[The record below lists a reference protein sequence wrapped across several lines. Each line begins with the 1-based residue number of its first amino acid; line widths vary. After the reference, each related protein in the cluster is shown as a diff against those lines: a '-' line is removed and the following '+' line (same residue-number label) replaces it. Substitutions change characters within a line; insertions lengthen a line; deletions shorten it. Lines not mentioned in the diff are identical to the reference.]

1 MKVPSATIDRPNII
15 IPNNILALQDIA
27 ITAVIANIT
36 PVIKR
41 INPIILSIVSLLF
54 FIIQSS
60 EFKHTFLTD
69 LLFII
74 RFINAQTSFLI
85 LNKAHSLFC

>member
-27 ITAVIANIT
+27 IIAVIANNA

-54 FIIQSS
+54 FITQSS
-60 EFKHTFLTD
+60 KFKHT
-69 LLFII
+69 
-74 RFINAQTSFLI
+74 S
-85 LNKAHSLFC
+85 LN

>member
-1 MKVPSATIDRPNII
+1 MKAPSATIDRPNII

-27 ITAVIANIT
+27 IIAVVANNA

-60 EFKHTFLTD
+60 EFKY
-69 LLFII
+69 
-74 RFINAQTSFLI
+74 TSL
-85 LNKAHSLFC
+85 S

>member
-27 ITAVIANIT
+27 IIAVIANNA

-54 FIIQSS
+54 FITQFSK
-60 EFKHTFLTD
+60 F
-69 LLFII
+69 
-74 RFINAQTSFLI
+74 RY
-85 LNKAHSLFC
+85 

>member
-1 MKVPSATIDRPNII
+1 MKVPSAAIDRPNSI

-27 ITAVIANIT
+27 IIADIANNT

-54 FIIQSS
+54 FIINFPNLNTLLLTGLLSYQQS
-60 EFKHTFLTD
+60 L
-69 LLFII
+69 
-74 RFINAQTSFLI
+74 
-85 LNKAHSLFC
+85 

>member
-1 MKVPSATIDRPNII
+1 MKVPSATIDRPSII

-27 ITAVIANIT
+27 IIAAIANNA

-54 FIIQSS
+54 FITQPSK
-60 EFKHTFLTD
+60 FKHAFITD
-69 LLFII
+69 LIFSM
-74 RFINAQTSFLI
+74 RFINVQTSFLI

>member
-27 ITAVIANIT
+27 IIAVITNNA

-41 INPIILSIVSLLF
+41 INPTILSIVSLLF
-54 FIIQSS
+54 FIIQFSK
-60 EFKHTFLTD
+60 F
-69 LLFII
+69 
-74 RFINAQTSFLI
+74 RY
-85 LNKAHSLFC
+85 

>member
-27 ITAVIANIT
+27 IIAAIANNA

-41 INPIILSIVSLLF
+41 INPVILNIVNLLF
-54 FIIQSS
+54 FIIQFSK
-60 EFKHTFLTD
+60 F
-69 LLFII
+69 
-74 RFINAQTSFLI
+74 RY
-85 LNKAHSLFC
+85 

>member
-1 MKVPSATIDRPNII
+1 MKVPNAAIDRPSII

-27 ITAVIANIT
+27 IIAAIANNA

-54 FIIQSS
+54 FITQSQ
-60 EFKHTFLTD
+60 
-69 LLFII
+69 I
-74 RFINAQTSFLI
+74 
-85 LNKAHSLFC
+85 